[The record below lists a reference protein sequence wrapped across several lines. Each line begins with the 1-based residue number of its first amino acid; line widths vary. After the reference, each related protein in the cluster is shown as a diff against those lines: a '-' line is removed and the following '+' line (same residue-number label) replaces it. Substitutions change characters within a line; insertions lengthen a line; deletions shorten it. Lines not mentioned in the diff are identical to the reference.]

1 MSAVEPGAGAVHA
14 IDPWVRA
21 LLRCPATGAEL
32 VDGWGPT
39 GEAELHSAADEGA
52 LAYPV
57 RDGIPVLLVED
68 ARPLSSH

>member
-1 MSAVEPGAGAVHA
+1 MSGVLPGSGPTHP

-32 VDGWGPT
+32 VDGWGPN
-39 GEAELHSAADEGA
+39 GEAELHSTAEEGA

-68 ARPLSSH
+68 ARPLSTL